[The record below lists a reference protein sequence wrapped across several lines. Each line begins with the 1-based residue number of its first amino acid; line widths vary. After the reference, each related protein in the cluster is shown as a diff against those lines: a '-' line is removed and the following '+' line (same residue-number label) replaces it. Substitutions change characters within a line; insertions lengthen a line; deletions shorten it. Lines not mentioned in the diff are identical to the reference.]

1 MSQASDNPKMRRVP
15 QQERAAKRVDA
26 LLDAAG
32 EVIAE
37 RGFEA
42 ATMTAIAERAGTSIG
57 AVYQYFPNKHALVLA
72 LRTRYSNEM
81 DAQWSALS
89 EAAQA
94 WSVEELVERLFAL
107 MVEFMAARPAYLP
120 LLSVSLNFRRDAA
133 ARNRLRGKFA
143 ELFQRYSP
151 ALSADDAF
159 RVAEVTL
166 QVVKSLSPLYA
177 AAKPKERK
185 PLVDEYMM
193 VVSSYLAARVR

>member
-1 MSQASDNPKMRRVP
+1 MSLASDNPKVRRVP

-72 LRTRYSNEM
+72 LRTRYGNEM
-81 DAQWSALS
+81 DAQWSALG

-94 WSVEELVERLFAL
+94 WSVDELVERLFAL

-151 ALSADDAF
+151 ALPDDDAF

-185 PLVDEYMM
+185 PLVDEYKT
-193 VVSSYLAARVR
+193 VVSSYLAARLR